1 MDRSAT
7 KRRGRG
13 GKRPGAGRPAGSKNT
28 LPLGA
33 VSAIRAL
40 RHRVPAD
47 APKELADVAG
57 EAFDAVVEVMRGEF
71 RDSTVASTRLRAA
84 AMVREEVCGPMAQKL
99 EHTGKDGGPL
109 VVEVVEYLDEPATD
123 GGEGP

>member
-33 VSAIRAL
+33 VSAIKAL
-40 RHRVPAD
+40 RHRVPDGTPKDLREVAD
-47 APKELADVAG
+47 EALGTVA
-57 EAFDAVVEVMRGEF
+57 AIMRGEF
-71 RDSTVASTRLRAA
+71 YDAQAASTRLRAA
-84 AMVREEVCGPMAQKL
+84 AMAREEICGPIAQKVQ
-99 EHTGKDGGPL
+99 HAGHDGGP
-109 VVEVVEYLDEPATD
+109 VVFEFPPIPGDEEP
-123 GGEGP
+123 